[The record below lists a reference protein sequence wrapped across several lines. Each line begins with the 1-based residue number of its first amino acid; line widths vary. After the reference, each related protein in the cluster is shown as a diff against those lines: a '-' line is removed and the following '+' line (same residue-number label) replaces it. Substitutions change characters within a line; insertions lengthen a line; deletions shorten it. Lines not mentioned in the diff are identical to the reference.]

1 MDHFD
6 YRNGRLHCEDVD
18 VEAIAHA
25 TGTPT
30 YIYSAAT
37 IRDHYTRLSEAFA
50 PLKPLICYSIKSCS
64 NLSILRLLADL
75 GAGMDVVSGGE
86 LHRAKLTGVPGSK
99 IVYAGVG
106 KSDSEIR
113 EALEYAVDAEQSPG
127 IRLFNI
133 ESEAEFENIAQIAA
147 SLGTVCDATLRVNP
161 DVDPNTHEYTTTGKK
176 ETRSVLSGTGET
188 SIADCVRSICTSDHR
203 STRRRRTSRR
213 SSARCHSSTGC
224 APRDMRST
232 R

>member
-113 EALEYAVDAEQSPG
+113 EALEYAVDAEHGRRAFACSILNPK
-127 IRLFNI
+127 R
-133 ESEAEFENIAQIAA
+133 
-147 SLGTVCDATLRVNP
+147 SL
-161 DVDPNTHEYTTTGKK
+161 
-176 ETRSVLSGTGET
+176 
-188 SIADCVRSICTSDHR
+188 
-203 STRRRRTSRR
+203 RTSRR
-213 SSARCHSSTGC
+213 SPPHSARCVTPLC
-224 APRDMRST
+224 V
-232 R
+232 